1 MMILQYV
8 KKIIEWCTQKRTN
21 REIIMSHTPEKLA
34 EAYLDLWEKFYEE
47 CLNNH
52 SYLDMWDSFLKSF
65 NDPKASS

>member
-1 MMILQYV
+1 
-8 KKIIEWCTQKRTN
+8 
-21 REIIMSHTPEKLA
+21 MSHTPEKLA

-52 SYLDMWDSFLKSF
+52 SYVDMWESFLKSF